1 MQARR
6 IMVPVMTI
14 RAPLVA
20 LALLTGLA
28 FAQGRVGDNPPGT
41 NSAPVPIRT
50 ANPEYTEEARNAK
63 IEGAVLIEAV
73 IDENGIPT
81 EPKVVRTL
89 DKGLDQK
96 ALEAVRQWRFKPG
109 LKDGTPVAV
118 SVTIE
123 INFRL
128 LSNPV
133 RRRPAN

>member
-1 MQARR
+1 MA
-6 IMVPVMTI
+6 I

-28 FAQGRVGDNPPGT
+28 FPQGRVGDNPPGT

-50 ANPEYTEEARNAK
+50 TNPEYTEEARNAK
-63 IEGAVLIEAV
+63 IEGAVLVEAV
-73 IDENGIPT
+73 IDEKGVPT

-118 SVTIE
+118 TVKIE
-123 INFRL
+123 VNFRL
-128 LSNPV
+128 LSTPT
-133 RRRPAN
+133 RRGRAN